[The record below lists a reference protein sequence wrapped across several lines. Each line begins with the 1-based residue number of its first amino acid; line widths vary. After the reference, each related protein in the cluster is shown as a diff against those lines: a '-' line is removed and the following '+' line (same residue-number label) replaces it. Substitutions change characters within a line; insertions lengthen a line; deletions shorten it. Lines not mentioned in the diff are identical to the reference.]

1 MGAGEIMTQ
10 KPPLTIAV
18 WDNIGN
24 VLLGVRFN
32 KSFGDGWQDKLVKSD
47 PAAIDELPLFDEMFA
62 DYDVTLHEV
71 KTLDQLD
78 AVIADV
84 DYLVVHKERV
94 TPEVLAKGKKIRLI
108 QHLGEDYRG
117 VPMDVAKQL
126 GVPVCA
132 TPLINYIAVA
142 EHAWAFILNYYKQ
155 MQEQRIQMEKR
166 QYVERGWGA
175 TVPNVRIVQDY
186 TLGLLGFGEI
196 ARPMARYAH
205 AFEMPAIYWD
215 KVRFPELEEKYHI
228 QYVEW
233 DELWQRSDVLSVHI
247 PIMPATEKIIGARE
261 IGMMKPDAFFIN
273 TARGKLVD
281 QPALVEALK
290 NRRLGGAGLDVMYE
304 EPLPTDDPLHEL
316 HEDLS
321 YNVTLTSHSAWQGPW
336 TWVRDSLNIW
346 RNVQHHLRGEP
357 LDYQVG

>member
-1 MGAGEIMTQ
+1 MAT
-10 KPPLTIAV
+10 PLTIAV

-24 VLLGVRFN
+24 VLLGVRLE
-32 KSFGDGWQDKLVKSD
+32 KGFGDGWQDKLVKTD
-47 PAAIDELPLFDEMFA
+47 PAAIDTVPEFSKMFA

-71 KTLDQLD
+71 HTLAELD
-78 AVIADV
+78 AVIEDV
-84 DYLVVHKERV
+84 DYLVIHKERL
-94 TPEVLAKGKKIRLI
+94 TPEVLAKGKKIRLL

-117 VPMDVAKQL
+117 VPLEMAQSMNI
-126 GVPVCA
+126 PVCA

-142 EHAWAFILNYYKQ
+142 EHAWTLLLNYFKQ
-155 MQEQRIQMEKR
+155 MDEQKR
-166 QYVERGWGA
+166 QIKERLYVERGWGA

-205 AFEMPAIYWD
+205 AFEMPCIYWD
-215 KVRFPELEEKYHI
+215 KVRFPELEAKYHI

-233 DELWQRSDVLSVHI
+233 DELWKNADVLSVHI

-261 IGMMKPDAFFIN
+261 IGLMKPDAFFIN

-281 QPALVEALK
+281 QPALVDALR
-290 NRRLGGAGLDVMYE
+290 NHRLGGAGLDVMYT
-304 EPLPTDDPLHEL
+304 EPLPVDDPLHEL
-316 HEDLS
+316 NEDLS

-346 RNVQHHLRGEP
+346 DNVLHHLHGEP
-357 LDYQVG
+357 LDYQVSP

>member
-1 MGAGEIMTQ
+1 MN
-10 KPPLTIAV
+10 KLTIAV

-24 VLLGVRFN
+24 VLLGVRLA
-32 KSFGDGWQDKLVKSD
+32 KSFGDGWQDKLTQDD
-47 PAAIDELPLFDEMFA
+47 PAALASAPTFDGLFK
-62 DYDVTLHEV
+62 DYEVTLHEV
-71 KTLDQLD
+71 KTLAELD

-94 TPEVLAKGKKIRLI
+94 TPEVLAKGTKIRLI
-108 QHLGEDYRG
+108 QHLGEDHRG
-117 VPMDVAKQL
+117 VPMDVARSL

-142 EHAWAFILNYYKQ
+142 EHAWALLLNHYKQ
-155 MQEQRIQMEKR
+155 MPQQRIQIEQR
-166 QYVERGWGA
+166 RYVERGWGA

-205 AFEMPAIYWD
+205 AFEMAAIYWD
-215 KVRFPELEEKYHI
+215 VVRFPELEEKYHI
-228 QYVEW
+228 EYVSWE
-233 DELWQRSDVLSVHI
+233 ELFRRSDALSVHI
-247 PIMPATEKIIGARE
+247 PIKPETEKIIGARE
-261 IGMMKPDAFFIN
+261 IGWMKPDAFFIN

-281 QPALVEALK
+281 QEALIDALK
-290 NRRLGGAGLDVMYE
+290 HHRLGGAGLDVMYT
-304 EPLPTDDPLHEL
+304 EPLPDDDPLHEL
-316 HEDLS
+316 NEDLS

-346 RNVQHHLRGEP
+346 LNVLHHLRGEP
-357 LDYQVG
+357 LDYRVG